1 MIRPVIQGIKSH
13 LCQQEL
19 AKLLEHQ
26 QNPSL
31 SIYLPA
37 ARTETQQQALF
48 ERALHEA
55 ESRLDGFALEPR
67 MIRLLLDRLQR
78 YSNQPDF
85 WTQSRQGLALYLS
98 PDRLQAYRCPL
109 QQHQVRVDDYFYVL
123 PLLNHF
129 LTRQPFYLLWWVGR
143 TPRLFAAGHQLL
155 ELSLQNISLPED
167 LPRVLKDHLTPTS
180 CFSTQPPLLI
190 VTAESARFDSLKD
203 QLRAAGLHNPCH
215 YLEPECPPEDMYAL
229 ARSQVDALLVP
240 EHQQLLDR
248 YLTLQAQGQTVADL
262 MALTRAAYNSRVSTL
277 FLVTGYESS
286 EDTGALQSQ
295 STDILNRA
303 AIYTCMNGG
312 RICAARPEQ
321 LGGAQRAAAILRY

>member
-1 MIRPVIQGIKSH
+1 MIRPLTEKIKTH

-37 ARTETQQQALF
+37 AKAEAQQQAVF
-48 ERALHEA
+48 ERVLHEA
-55 ESRLDGFALEPR
+55 EARLDTFAFEPR
-67 MIRLLLDRLQR
+67 TIRLLLDQLLR

-85 WTQSRQGLALYLS
+85 WVQSRQGLALYLS
-98 PDRLQAYRCPL
+98 ADRLQAYRCPL
-109 QQHQVRVDDYFYVL
+109 QAYQVRVDDYFYVL

-129 LTRQPFYLLWWVGR
+129 LTRQPFYLLWWVEQ

-155 ELSLQNISLPED
+155 ELSLQRASLPQD
-167 LPRVLKDHLTPTS
+167 LPGVLEDHLSPT
-180 CFSTQPPLLI
+180 CFSTQPPLVV
-190 VTAESARFDSLKD
+190 VTAERTRFEGLQA
-203 QLRAAGLHNPCH
+203 QLRAVGLHNPCH
-215 YLEPECPPEDMYAL
+215 LLEPECPPEDMYAL
-229 ARSQVDALLVP
+229 ARSQVDTLLAP

-277 FLVTGYESS
+277 FLVTGYEAS
-286 EDTGALQSQ
+286 EDVSVLQSQ
-295 STDILNRA
+295 SADILNRA
-303 AIYTCMNGG
+303 AIYTCTNGG

-321 LGGAQRAAAILRY
+321 LGGAERAAAILRY